1 MSGASGRPSRKQRAG
16 SGRAL
21 NLGLEYEHRSQ
32 PLASRR
38 VFVGR
43 IAGHAAIAASL
54 IFAFLAL
61 GTAGYHWCVGLG
73 WLDATL
79 NAAMILSGMG
89 PVDPIPTSAGKLF
102 ATFYALL
109 AGVAFL
115 AVASLLVAPVAHRL
129 LHTLHLEEDAAPRDD

>member
-1 MSGASGRPSRKQRAG
+1 MSGASGGPSRKQRAR
-16 SGRAL
+16 RAGAIT
-21 NLGLEYEHRSQ
+21 LGLDYEHRSQ

-43 IAGHAAIAASL
+43 LLAHVALALAL
-54 IFAFLAL
+54 VFLFLAL
-61 GTAGYHWCVGLG
+61 GAAGYHWCVGLR

-89 PVDPIPTSAGKLF
+89 PVDPITTNAGKLF
-102 ATFYALL
+102 ATVYALL
-109 AGVAFL
+109 SGVAFL

-129 LHTLHLEEDAAPRDD
+129 LHALHLEEDAAKRSD

>member
-1 MSGASGRPSRKQRAG
+1 MSGASRGPSRKQRAA
-16 SGRAL
+16 SARAL
-21 NLGLEYEHRSQ
+21 TLRLDYEHRSQ

-43 IAGHAAIAASL
+43 VLAHAALALAL
-54 IFAFLAL
+54 VLLFLAL
-61 GTAGYHWCVGLG
+61 GAAGYHWCVGLG

-89 PVDPIPTSAGKLF
+89 PVDPITNSAGKLF
-102 ATFYALL
+102 ATVYALL

-129 LHTLHLEEDAAPRDD
+129 LHTLHLEEDAARRDD